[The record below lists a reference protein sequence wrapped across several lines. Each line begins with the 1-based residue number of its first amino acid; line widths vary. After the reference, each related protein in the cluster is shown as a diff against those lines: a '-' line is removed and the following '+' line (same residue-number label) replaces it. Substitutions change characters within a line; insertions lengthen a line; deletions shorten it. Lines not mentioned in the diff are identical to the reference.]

1 MRRLAALLVVC
12 LLALTACAKAPTWQ
26 EQYDLGV
33 RYLAEGNYQEAVI
46 AFTAAIGIDEKRPE
60 AFVGRGDAYLALA
73 ADDPAQYLGLAAADY
88 ETALGLDDTDPAVYE
103 RLADVYIQQG
113 ETEKAKDI
121 LQSGIDATGDAG
133 LQERLDEI
141 LEQETTGGE
150 NDAEASDDTDTPADG
165 EATNTGNAWPGGEIP
180 PVPDDGI
187 ERTVIEVATG
197 EELEAL
203 AYSGQDLSNTE
214 IHLTGDIYR
223 CESLISVVFKL

>member
-1 MRRLAALLVVC
+1 M
-12 LLALTACAKAPTWQ
+12 
-26 EQYDLGV
+26 

-46 AFTAAIGIDEKRPE
+46 AFTAAVGIDEKRPK

-88 ETALGLDDTDPAVYE
+88 ETALGLDGSDPAVYE

-133 LQERLDEI
+133 LQERLDDLVAE
-141 LEQETTGGE
+141 TGGE
-150 NDAEASDDTDTPADG
+150 NDAEASDDTDTPDDADAPAG
-165 EATNTGNAWPGGEIP
+165 DEATNTGNAWPGGEIP